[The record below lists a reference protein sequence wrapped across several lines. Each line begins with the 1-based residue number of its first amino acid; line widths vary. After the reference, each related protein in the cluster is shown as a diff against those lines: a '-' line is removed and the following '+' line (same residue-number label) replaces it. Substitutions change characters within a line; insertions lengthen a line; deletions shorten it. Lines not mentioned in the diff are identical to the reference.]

1 MGVGLWLGLEVLL
14 RLELLCF
21 GVLHLGILQV
31 GTGVALWLLEEIST
45 LCHLCIKLLFKD
57 SFTEVA
63 AAAAAEVGTEVDTE
77 VDTELDCHPRRLPRR
92 AFNSP
97 SLMGIAGT
105 LTFTRC

>member
-1 MGVGLWLGLEVLL
+1 MGVGLWLGLGVLL

-21 GVLHLGILQV
+21 GVLRPGIL
-31 GTGVALWLLEEIST
+31 GMGVAPWLLEEISN